1 VFSPYK
7 DMGIN
12 MNWNTYAMST
22 QVTGALIP
30 IVGSGSL
37 YSNDLPNLPAITLAF
52 ATGECGSESWA
63 GVTPSQF
70 ISANITPGAAN
81 SLASAGLDYI
91 VSTGGEAGVFTCGSA
106 SAFESFIARYYTPQ
120 MIGVDFD
127 IEGGQTQAQVQQL
140 VADVAA
146 AQSQYPN
153 LRFSFTLATLG
164 ASDGSYGGVN
174 QLGQWVI
181 QAIQAASPA
190 LNHYTINLMT
200 MDYGSAS
207 ASNCVVVNGV
217 CEMGRS
223 AIQAVQNLQHTYGI
237 AASHIEI
244 TPMIGQNDSG
254 GEVTTLA
261 DIDTITNY
269 ATTNG
274 LAGVHFWSLDRDTPC
289 ASGSAS
295 STCNSYPSA
304 GTLAFS
310 KEILKDMGK

>member
-1 VFSPYK
+1 
-7 DMGIN
+7 

-22 QVTGALIP
+22 QVTGTLIP
-30 IVGSGSL
+30 VVGSGGL
-37 YSNDLPNLPAITLAF
+37 YETKVPQLPAISIAF
-52 ATGECGSESWA
+52 ATGECGSENWA
-63 GVTPSQF
+63 GVTPSEF

-91 VSTGGEAGVFTCGSA
+91 ISTGGANGVFTCGSP
-106 SAFESFIARYYTPQ
+106 SAFQSFIAKYYTAQ

-127 IEGGQTQAQVQQL
+127 IEGGQSQAEIQQL

-181 QAIQAASPA
+181 QAIKASSPA

-200 MDYGSAS
+200 MDYGSAI

-217 CEMGRS
+217 CEMGQS
-223 AIQAVQNLQHTYGI
+223 AVQAVVNLEHTYGI
-237 AASHIEI
+237 PASHIEL
-244 TPMIGQNDSG
+244 TPMIGQNDAA
-254 GEVTTLA
+254 GEITTLA

-269 ATTNG
+269 ATANG

-289 ASGSAS
+289 AAGSAS
-295 STCNSYPSA
+295 ATCNSYPSV
-304 GTLAFS
+304 GTLGYTN
-310 KEILKDMGK
+310 EILKDIGK